1 MDAKDKHAPST
12 ATLEL
17 AVLVLVTFFT
27 ALYMKGLNSGIPL
40 YYDSIGDAATVGGT
54 LVAVFTLA
62 STVMRLVGGQV
73 TDHFSHYRVLLA
85 SLAGLLIGVAVPAVC
100 DTFPVV
106 MASRILQGASFA
118 LATNVMT
125 VAVMGSASKKHLGRR
140 VGIKGAGTSLG
151 TMLGALVA
159 TGLLDGIGYQGF
171 YGFYAALMLAAMLA
185 IVLLRRKESAIA
197 KAEDPSARKASE
209 EAGGKANGSAT
220 SGAHEAAEAAVA
232 AQATTGEN
240 ATGGAVAS
248 GAAASVAT
256 ASSAGTGAAPASSAT
271 SSSSGSTAAPAKQS
285 LRERARQFIAPYL
298 FPQVMPYL
306 AISFARRMPKGFC
319 IAFVLIFARTA
330 GIASG
335 ALFFV
340 AAGATTLIC
349 RLCGGKLFDS
359 GRTWLL
365 FPLISVQ
372 ILGFIALAVA
382 PSFATLIVAAIGY
395 GISVGTT
402 SPFIKTTA
410 AKATPKEHWGV
421 VNGEIYFFGDLGK
434 ALGAFLGGLLI
445 DATAKA
451 LVPEIA
457 LGFALFTSVVT
468 GLSLL
473 IGHRMNRKIGQA
485 A

>member
-1 MDAKDKHAPST
+1 MDAKDRHAPST

-85 SLAGLLIGVAVPAVC
+85 SLAGLLIGVAIPAAC
-100 DTFPVV
+100 DAFPVV
-106 MASRILQGASFA
+106 VASRILQGASFA

-185 IVLLRRKESAIA
+185 IVLLKRKENAMAKTENEQTRKTTEGTADEKASSSATSDAHGAA
-197 KAEDPSARKASE
+197 KAAVATQATGGEDTTDDAVASE
-209 EAGGKANGSAT
+209 AAASTAAT
-220 SGAHEAAEAAVA
+220 SGAAAPSSV
-232 AQATTGEN
+232 
-240 ATGGAVAS
+240 S
-248 GAAASVAT
+248 AAAPT
-256 ASSAGTGAAPASSAT
+256 KLPF
-271 SSSSGSTAAPAKQS
+271 
-285 LRERARQFIAPYL
+285 RERARQFIAPYL

-372 ILGFIALAVA
+372 ILGFAALAVA
-382 PSFATLIVAAIGY
+382 PSFATLIVAAITY

-410 AKATPKEHWGV
+410 AKATPNEHWGV

-434 ALGAFLGGLLI
+434 ALGAFLGGLII

-473 IGHRMNRKIGQA
+473 IGHRMNRKREQRTA
-485 A
+485 

>member
-1 MDAKDKHAPST
+1 MDAKDRHAPST

-85 SLAGLLIGVAVPAVC
+85 SLAGLLIGVAIPAAC
-100 DTFPVV
+100 DAFPVV
-106 MASRILQGASFA
+106 VASRILQGASFA

-185 IVLLRRKESAIA
+185 IVLLKRKEGART
-197 KAEDPSARKASE
+197 AEDTEGEKAP
-209 EAGGKANGSAT
+209 
-220 SGAHEAAEAAVA
+220 AE
-232 AQATTGEN
+232 G
-240 ATGGAVAS
+240 
-248 GAAASVAT
+248 
-256 ASSAGTGAAPASSAT
+256 APASEKAPSK
-271 SSSSGSTAAPAKQS
+271 TAAETPKASASEAHTTADSASRAK
-285 LRERARQFIAPYL
+285 LPFGERARQFIAPYL

-319 IAFVLIFARTA
+319 IAFVLIFARAA

-372 ILGFIALAVA
+372 ILGFVALAIA
-382 PSFATLIVAAIGY
+382 PSFATLIVAAITY

-434 ALGAFLGGLLI
+434 ALGAFLGGLII

-457 LGFALFTSVVT
+457 LGFTLFTSAVT

-473 IGHRMNRKIGQA
+473 IGHWMNRKREQRTD
-485 A
+485 

>member
-1 MDAKDKHAPST
+1 MADRNHTGAAGANAKRGPSMST
-12 ATLEL
+12 AEL

-40 YYDSIGDAATVGGT
+40 YYDGIGDAATVGGT
-54 LVAVFTLA
+54 FVAVFTLA
-62 STVMRLVGGQV
+62 STAMRLVGGQV

-85 SLAGLLIGVAVPAVC
+85 SLAGLLVGVAVPAIW
-100 DTFPVV
+100 DAFPVV
-106 MASRILQGASFA
+106 MASRVLQGASFA

-159 TGLLDGIGYQGF
+159 TGLLDDIGYHGF
-171 YGFYAALMLAAMLA
+171 YWFYAGLMLLAVIA
-185 IVLLRRKESAIA
+185 IVLLQRKERAVA
-197 KAEDPSARKASE
+197 KTEDAKDGKAPTDGAPTSEKASS
-209 EAGGKANGSAT
+209 KA
-220 SGAHEAAEAAVA
+220 AAEVSRAADA
-232 AQATTGEN
+232 E
-240 ATGGAVAS
+240 AV
-248 GAAASVAT
+248 
-256 ASSAGTGAAPASSAT
+256 
-271 SSSSGSTAAPAKQS
+271 STAPRPK
-285 LRERARQFIAPYL
+285 LPLKERARQLIAPYL

-319 IAFVLIFARTA
+319 IAFVLIFARAA

-372 ILGFIALAVA
+372 VLGFIALAAA
-382 PSFATLIVAAIGY
+382 PSFATLIVAAIAY

-402 SPFIKTTA
+402 SPFIKTTS

-434 ALGAFLGGLLI
+434 ALGAFLGGLII

-473 IGHRMNRKIGQA
+473 VGHRMNSKRELKE
-485 A
+485 

>member
-85 SLAGLLIGVAVPAVC
+85 SLAGLLIGVAIPAVC
-100 DTFPVV
+100 DAFPVV

-185 IVLLRRKESAIA
+185 IVLLKRKENAMA
-197 KAEDPSARKASE
+197 KAEDSSAQKASE
-209 EAGGKANGSAT
+209 EAGKKASDPAAPD
-220 SGAHEAAEAAVA
+220 AHEAAKAAAA

-240 ATGGAVAS
+240 ATGSSVAS
-248 GAAASVAT
+248 GTAASAAT
-256 ASSAGTGAAPASSAT
+256 ASGATAP
-271 SSSSGSTAAPAKQS
+271 GSVSHVAPAKQPF
-285 LRERARQFIAPYL
+285 RERARQFIAPYL

-319 IAFVLIFARTA
+319 IAFVLIFARAA

-372 ILGFIALAVA
+372 ILGFAALAVA

-434 ALGAFLGGLLI
+434 ALGAFLGGLII

-473 IGHRMNRKIGQA
+473 IGHRMNRKRELA